1 VLKLSAVD
9 FEKVG
14 MPYLPPKS
22 SASTSETIQH
32 TLYGGLLMP
41 FAVLGAMTYV
51 AKRNVHHE
59 DDALAAAT
67 TSREGVI
74 MSAQQH
80 AGPAPVGGSLFNAT
94 TWSAA
99 C

>member
-1 VLKLSAVD
+1 
-9 FEKVG
+9 
-14 MPYLPPKS
+14 MPYLSPKS

-59 DDALAAAT
+59 DDA
-67 TSREGVI
+67 
-74 MSAQQH
+74 
-80 AGPAPVGGSLFNAT
+80 PADEPGKE
-94 TWSAA
+94 
-99 C
+99 